1 MEWNLSEK
9 VAAFCRDHSLDV
21 KLSSE
26 MPAGYETAFG
36 TYDVTVNTLFLN
48 EKLLERAPQWE
59 VLYYLYHELRHA
71 MQYQHPEK
79 FDPKIQESRFY
90 VVLYNGVC
98 FKLTDNCWQ
107 ECTLEGEDFTQAYLH
122 LPYEMDA
129 NNFAYQMVQKV
140 LGSSPELE
148 NLYRSWM
155 PNTPW
160 QYEKLEA
167 LFRRIDRRLKG
178 ED

>member
-1 MEWNLSEK
+1 MERNLSEK
-9 VAAFCRDHSLDV
+9 VTAFCRDHSLDV

-129 NNFAYQMVQKV
+129 NNCGASGWRRQY
-140 LGSSPELE
+140 SHRRSPA
-148 NLYRSWM
+148 
-155 PNTPW
+155 
-160 QYEKLEA
+160 EKHHRQGCSGPAGGLH
-167 LFRRIDRRLKG
+167 
-178 ED
+178 

>member
-79 FDPKIQESRFY
+79 FSPLIQEKSILCGALQWGLLQTHRQLLAGMHIGRGGLHPGLFA
-90 VVLYNGVC
+90 
-98 FKLTDNCWQ
+98 F
-107 ECTLEGEDFTQAYLH
+107 TLRGGRQQFCIPDGAKGSGQ
-122 LPYEMDA
+122 LPGA
-129 NNFAYQMVQKV
+129 GKSV
-140 LGSSPELE
+140 PELDARYS
-148 NLYRSWM
+148 L
-155 PNTPW
+155 
-160 QYEKLEA
+160 A
-167 LFRRIDRRLKG
+167 V
-178 ED
+178 

>member
-9 VAAFCRDHSLDV
+9 VTAFCRDHSLDV

-59 VLYYLYHELRHA
+59 VLYYLYHELR
-71 MQYQHPEK
+71 
-79 FDPKIQESRFY
+79 
-90 VVLYNGVC
+90 
-98 FKLTDNCWQ
+98 
-107 ECTLEGEDFTQAYLH
+107 
-122 LPYEMDA
+122 LPYEFGA
-129 NNFAYQMVQKV
+129 NNFAYQKVQKV

-155 PNTPW
+155 PDTPW

-167 LFRRIDRRLKG
+167 LFRRIDRRLNG